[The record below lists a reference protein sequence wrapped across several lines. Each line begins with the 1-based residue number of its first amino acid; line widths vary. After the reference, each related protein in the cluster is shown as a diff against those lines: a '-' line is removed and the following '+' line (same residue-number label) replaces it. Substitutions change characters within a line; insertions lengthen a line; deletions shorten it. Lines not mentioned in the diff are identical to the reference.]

1 MAFDHRKADLEEYM
15 ISSGGDSIARVL
27 LYDTAQMIAYG
38 DRYDRRRRSSN
49 SYRKVY
55 SDAARILGVSPGV
68 SRSIVTIVKQ
78 EVKLL
83 DTKTRVFWGETPYTP
98 PPENHTQN

>member
-1 MAFDHRKADLEEYM
+1 
-15 ISSGGDSIARVL
+15 
-27 LYDTAQMIAYG
+27 MIAYG

-78 EVKLL
+78 VKLL
-83 DTKTRVFWGETPYTP
+83 DTKTRVFWGKRRTRLRQKNKCRIKIPSSSL
-98 PPENHTQN
+98 